1 MNGLLRTENHWN
13 ITLNGS
19 MIKSNSRSMKIT
31 LIAVF
36 FSVLSIVRCQVGR
49 ESKIPYYFGFQVKPL
64 FPTKFIGESSSTFSN
79 QGYEVKISQQVGVSY
94 GGVVRIALTD
104 LIGIETGLNFFQ
116 RYYKVNMRLVDSNV
130 VASDRF
136 GFIQYDLP
144 VNALFN
150 IKLSKKWFMNAAI
163 GTSICYKPSNVGTI
177 SNPSGKHQF
186 FNIGIVDINDKVNF
200 DLNGN
205 LGFEFRTEKYGF
217 FYIGGCARIPTA
229 PLFNLLSRYRYGTYE
244 VDNYGPVSGSF
255 LAIEFKY
262 FIPNN
267 GGNGQ
272 KFERGPIE

>member
-1 MNGLLRTENHWN
+1 MRYVFS
-13 ITLNGS
+13 TLFLS
-19 MIKSNSRSMKIT
+19 
-31 LIAVF
+31 
-36 FSVLSIVRCQVGR
+36 LSILVNAQFGK
-49 ESKIPYYFGFQVKPL
+49 ESKVPYYFGFQLKPL
-64 FPTKFIGESSSTFSN
+64 LPTKFIGEASSSFSN
-79 QGYEVKISQQVGVSY
+79 AGFNVQISQKVGYSF

-116 RYYKVNMRLVDSNV
+116 RYYNLDMSIPDSNV
-130 VASDRF
+130 YASNDF

-144 VNALFN
+144 INALFY

-163 GTSICYKPSNVGTI
+163 GPSICYKPSSVGVI
-177 SNPSGKHQF
+177 NQPQGKHEL
-186 FNIGIVDINDKVNF
+186 FNIGLVDINEKVNI

-217 FYIGGCARIPTA
+217 FYIGGCARIQTA

-255 LAIEFKY
+255 LALDFKY
-262 FIPNN
+262 FIPNT